1 MEIDIENEHD
11 ERILL
16 HLQEQAKMGYMVI
29 HHNGEEFR
37 VNHPIFNKILNID
50 RYKTWKYKCKRKAI
64 RPANSI
70 NTAAKKLA
78 FPFNIHVKL

>member
-16 HLQEQAKMGYMVI
+16 HLQQQAKMGHLII

-37 VNHPIFNKILNID
+37 VNYPILNKILGLEIL
-50 RYKTWKYKCKRKAI
+50 CKGKPI
-64 RPANSI
+64 RPDNSI
-70 NTAAKKLA
+70 NTAAKKKLA
-78 FPFNIHVKL
+78 FLFQYTYETLAYN